1 MPTDRPDQ
9 NLDSAMTDA
18 PSSLSENEI
27 TKTRVSRRSFLAKT
41 VAAGSI
47 GIGASLTAACPSG
60 TDTDGGA
67 DSAESDS
74 SDSDGSAESDSSDSD
89 SDSH

>member
-1 MPTDRPDQ
+1 MPTNKPDQ
-9 NLDSAMTDA
+9 SIDSTMPDT
-18 PSSLSENEI
+18 PSSLSDSEI
-27 TKTRVSRRSFLAKT
+27 TTTQVSRRSFLAKT

-47 GIGASLTAACPSG
+47 GIGATLTAACPSG

-74 SDSDGSAESDSSDSD
+74 SDSD